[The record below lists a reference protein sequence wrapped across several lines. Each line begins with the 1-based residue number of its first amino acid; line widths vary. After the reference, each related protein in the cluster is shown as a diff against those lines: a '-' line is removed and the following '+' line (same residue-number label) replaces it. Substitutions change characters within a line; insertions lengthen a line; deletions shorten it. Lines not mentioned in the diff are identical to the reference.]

1 MAGVPLSVR
10 QALLIEHDKS
20 VRQRGPRLERAG
32 LRAKLV
38 RVFAIQVGIIS
49 LATLIG
55 IYFANT
61 IIVDLVLREGLET
74 EARYYWARFAED
86 PDATL
91 PDTSNMRSYMAVDG
105 DMQSVPG
112 LLHGLPPD
120 EVVRNLAAGE
130 QLVHVSERDGHRLYL
145 VWAKAQIYQIAFFFG
160 IIPLAVVLLVI
171 YGLSFLAYRLSQQAI
186 SPIVQLARRLENFD
200 FEHDTTLH
208 VDLNPLRE
216 VADAEVLSMI
226 NAVATFSERLKA
238 FVERERVFTRDA
250 GHELR
255 TPVAVFKGTLDLL
268 EESDDRPPH
277 ERKALARMRRTVQ
290 DMEALLE
297 TLLMLARESEMEIPK
312 DDVVVNDLVARQ
324 LDQLASMTNASGNT
338 VSIHEQAE
346 LRVRAPVKVVE
357 IVIGNLLRNAI
368 SYTRNGRVDVT
379 IDKLGVRVADSGI
392 GMSGEELERAFDPF
406 YRADESRGMTRGHG
420 LGLSI
425 VKRLIRQFG
434 WTISAHS
441 RPGEGT
447 TIEVRFAEA

>member
-1 MAGVPLSVR
+1 MR
-10 QALLIEHDKS
+10 
-20 VRQRGPRLERAG
+20 RTG

-38 RVFAIQVGIIS
+38 RVFAIQVTIIS

-74 EARYYWARFAED
+74 EAAYFWQRLEQD
-86 PDATL
+86 PDASL
-91 PDTSNMRSYMAVDG
+91 PDTSNMRSYMATSG
-105 DMQSVPG
+105 DLTGVPES
-112 LLHGLPPD
+112 LREIPPD
-120 EVVRNLAAGE
+120 EVVRSVAAGE
-130 QLVHVSERDGHRLYL
+130 QLVHVSERDGRRLYL
-145 VWAKAQIYQIAFFFG
+145 VWAKAQIYEIAFFFG
-160 IIPLAVVLLVI
+160 IVPLAVVLLVI
-171 YGLSFLAYRLSQQAI
+171 YGLSFLAYRLSHQAI
-186 SPIVQLARRLENFD
+186 SPIVQLAHRLERFD

-255 TPVAVFKGTLDLL
+255 TPVAIFKGSLDLL
-268 EESDDRPPH
+268 EENPDRPPVD
-277 ERKALARMRRTVQ
+277 RKALARMRRTVQ

-297 TLLMLARESEMEIPK
+297 TLLMLARESEMEIPRQ
-312 DDVVVNDLVARQ
+312 DVVVNELVERQIDLLSPMAVSA
-324 LDQLASMTNASGNT
+324 GNT
-338 VSIHEQAE
+338 LSFHEDAE
-346 LRVRAPVKVVE
+346 LKVRAPVKVVE

-368 SYTRNGRVDVT
+368 NYTRSGNVDVIIT
-379 IDKLGVRVADSGI
+379 GESVRVVDTGI

-406 YRADESRGMTRGHG
+406 YRADESRGLTRGHG
-420 LGLSI
+420 LGLAI
-425 VKRLIRQFG
+425 VKRLVRQFG
-434 WTISAHS
+434 WAISAHS

-447 TIEVRFAEA
+447 TIEVRFPG